1 MIVSSI
7 AGRAV
12 AAWISLAIGLGPGE
26 HGPEEP
32 EPVDDAAEPEPGGP
46 SAAQLFQDRRY
57 REAAEAFARE
67 YERDP
72 KPALLFGRGQA
83 LLRSGDCFGAI
94 ESFEEFLATEPPDA
108 DANAAREQVTY
119 CREIIEANSKR
130 NDEATDPVDPPPPV
144 IDEPIRRAE
153 PWHRDP
159 MGSIFVGIGS
169 PVLITGAILYGGSFG
184 IANGTPPEQHTEH
197 DRREGRVRG
206 MAATGLTLLGVGTA
220 LVIAGAVR
228 WAMVA
233 RRSPSR
239 RARRG
244 RDARDAA
251 QAFPRA
257 AGGVALSIVE

>member
-1 MIVSSI
+1 MIASSI

-12 AAWISLAIGLGPGE
+12 AAWISLAIGLGPAE
-26 HGPEEP
+26 QGPEEP
-32 EPVDDAAEPEPGGP
+32 EAAEEVEAQPGGP
-46 SAAQLFQDRRY
+46 SAAELFQDRRY

-67 YERDP
+67 YARDP

-108 DANAAREQVTY
+108 DANAARDQVTY

-130 NDEATDPVDPPPPV
+130 DDEATEAAEPPPPIV
-144 IDEPIRRAE
+144 DKPVQRAE

-184 IANGTPPEQHTEH
+184 IANAEAPQLHTEH
-197 DRREGRVRG
+197 DQREGRVRG
-206 MAATGLTLLGVGTA
+206 MAATGMALLGVGTA

-228 WAMVA
+228 WGLLA
-233 RRSPSR
+233 RRRAPRRASR
-239 RARRG
+239 RMHGLAWRW
-244 RDARDAA
+244 
-251 QAFPRA
+251 
-257 AGGVALSIVE
+257 